1 MRLTEQAHADLVR
14 KAAQAAIDRKKCL
27 PTPRASSGVKR
38 WQALGRLPQGELNNT
53 EKAFAAYLQERQAAG
68 AIMWWKAHPFNV
80 TLAKNT
86 HYRPDFLV
94 MNSAM
99 ELIIYEVKG
108 SFTSEKGQMKIKL
121 CVEALPVFKVIKAS
135 KIKGGGWKF
144 EEF

>member
-1 MRLTEQAHADLVR
+1 MRISEEELKSIQL
-14 KAAQAAIDRKKCL
+14 KSKMQK
-27 PTPRASSGVKR
+27 SGVKK
-38 WQALGRLPQGELNNT
+38 WQALGRLPAGTLNNT

-68 AIMWWKAHPFNV
+68 AILWWKAHPFNV

-94 MNSAM
+94 LNADMS
-99 ELIIYEVKG
+99 LVIYEVKG
-108 SFTSEKGQMKIKL
+108 SYTSEKGQMKIKL

-135 KIKGGGWKF
+135 RKNGNWQF